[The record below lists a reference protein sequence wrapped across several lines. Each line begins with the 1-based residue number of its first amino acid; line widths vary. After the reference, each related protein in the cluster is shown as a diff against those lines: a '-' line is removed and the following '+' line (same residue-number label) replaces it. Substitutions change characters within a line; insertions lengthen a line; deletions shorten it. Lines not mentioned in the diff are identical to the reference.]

1 MIQRTLSTLVLCTA
15 LAACSKGGAKKGEG
29 EAAAKQPA
37 AAPAPTAPAPTAPAP
52 IAPAPTAPAPT
63 APAATAPPAAAPGP
77 LAKLD
82 LAAPE
87 LDVAKQFAGYA
98 LTVEHGSLP
107 DEVWDVLWVR
117 DAAGKQVLGAHV
129 VTDGGRA
136 RAVNLVAAVP
146 GLMPSQGDV
155 GMSFDDLKQK
165 VADLSCVYPDEGE
178 SPIAAHRTH
187 TDPDKGWVV
196 CYGPREGGD
205 GASPAYVFIDDGA
218 WKVDGADTKAPAGA
232 TVKYVAWED
241 AKRGPAMLGLPAAA
255 AAKP

>member
-1 MIQRTLSTLVLCTA
+1 MMERALSTLVLCTA
-15 LAACSKGGAKKGEG
+15 LTACSKGGAKKGEG
-29 EAAAKQPA
+29 EGSAKPAPAAP
-37 AAPAPTAPAPTAPAP
+37 AAPAPTAPTPTPTPTAPAP
-52 IAPAPTAPAPT
+52 APTA
-63 APAATAPPAAAPGP
+63 PAAAPGP

-87 LDVAKQFAGYA
+87 LDVAKHFAGHA

-117 DAAGKQVLGAHV
+117 DAAGKQILAAHV
-129 VTDGGRA
+129 FTEAGRA

-155 GMSFDDLKQK
+155 GMSFDDLRKK
-165 VADLSCVYPDEGE
+165 VQDVTCVYPDDGE

-196 CYGPREGGD
+196 CSGPREGGD
-205 GASPAYVFIDDGA
+205 RASPAYVFIDDGA

-241 AKRGPAMLGLPAAA
+241 AKHGPTLLGLPAAA
-255 AAKP
+255 AKPAP